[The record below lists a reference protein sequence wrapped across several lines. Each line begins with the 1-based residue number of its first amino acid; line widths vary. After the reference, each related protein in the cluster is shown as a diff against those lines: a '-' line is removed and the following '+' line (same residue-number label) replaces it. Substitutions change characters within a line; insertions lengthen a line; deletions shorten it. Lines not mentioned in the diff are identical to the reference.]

1 MAGIAD
7 FLDSLIGGF
16 DLICYSL
23 AIGSLFWGL
32 FVLRPWHSP
41 RQFPTDLRHTHR
53 PWQYQD
59 GYSTLLLQKTIA
71 LIYKGAFWLSAAQ
84 LFKIILKVWLMTAVL
99 ERSPFPEFAETT
111 QFIGGIVRMTL
122 TLFLATY
129 CYRYLSKNPFSKQH
143 WIIATIVALPMIISG
158 AWLVHGAGRFE
169 NQYLLMTLTVIHQL
183 AAAAWIGGVFQLVN
197 LWLLRNRNQIT
208 AGLWPL
214 LLKRFSMFGIAS
226 VTMILIS
233 GLPIAWQYIDSWNG
247 LIGTGYGNLLL
258 VKITLLAIALGFAWL
273 NKSAVLEFGFS
284 GNNHALNNRVPYYIE
299 AETFILITL
308 LFTAASLAS
317 QPPAIDIPSLTASW
331 QEVLGTFRPQIPMT
345 NSPTHTALIAGEAG
359 RVAIVGQVPS
369 LAATEW
375 SNYNHNIAGIFLT
388 VMSFFAMLSYVR
400 KPGFE
405 HFKYWPL
412 GFVGLGIFLFFRS
425 DAESWPL
432 GPIGFWDSTFNNGE
446 VLQHRIATLL
456 VFVLGIMELSA
467 RITKNP
473 NSKLPFVF
481 PLLAAFGGLMLLT
494 HSHVGFQAKSAF
506 LIQVG
511 HTTMGIFSLILAC
524 GRWLELKL
532 DNPSKDITR
541 DGVYAAS
548 LSGTGAAITRDGVY
562 AASLSGT
569 GAAIVKDG
577 GNIDDYRE
585 QAWQPSLAVS
595 KIAGFISVAA
605 LFQIG
610 IILMFY
616 REPLY

>member
-41 RQFPTDLRHTHR
+41 RQFRTGSRHTYH

-59 GYSTLLLQKTIA
+59 GYSALLLQKTIT
-71 LIYKGAFWLSAAQ
+71 LLYKGGFWLAAAQ

-99 ERSPFPEFAETT
+99 ERWPFPEFAATT
-111 QFIGGIVRMTL
+111 QFIGGIIRALL
-122 TLFLATY
+122 TVFLAAY
-129 CYRYLSKNPFSKQH
+129 CYRYLSNNPFSKQH
-143 WIIATIVALPMIISG
+143 WINAGIVALPMIISG
-158 AWLVHGAGRFE
+158 AWLVHGAGRFD
-169 NQYLLMTLTVIHQL
+169 NQFTLMSLTVIHQL

-197 LWLLRNRNQIT
+197 LWLLRSRKQV
-208 AGLWPL
+208 AVELWPL
-214 LLKRFSMFGIAS
+214 LLKRFSLFGIAS
-226 VTMILIS
+226 VAMILIS
-233 GLPIAWQYIDSWNG
+233 GLPIALQYIDTWNG
-247 LIGTGYGNLLL
+247 LIGTGYGNLLM
-258 VKITLLAIALGFAWL
+258 VKITLMSIALGFAWL
-273 NKSAVLEFGFS
+273 NKSAVLAFGFS
-284 GNNHALNNRVPYYIE
+284 GNNHALNNRVPYYVE
-299 AETFILITL
+299 AETFVLVTL

-331 QEVLGTFRPQIPMT
+331 QEVLNTFSPQIPQT
-345 NSPTHTALIAGEAG
+345 SSPTHTDLIAGEAG

-375 SNYNHNIAGIFLT
+375 SNYNHNISGIFLT
-388 VMSFFAMLSYVR
+388 VMSFFAMLSYLQ

-405 HFKYWPL
+405 QFKYWPL
-412 GFVGLGIFLFFRS
+412 GFVLLGIFLFFRS
-425 DAESWPL
+425 DAETWPL
-432 GPIGFWDSTFNNGE
+432 GPIGFWESTFNNGE

-467 RITKNP
+467 RITQKP
-473 NSKLPFVF
+473 DSKLPFVF

-494 HSHVGFQAKSAF
+494 HSHVGFQPKSAF

-511 HTTMGIFSLILAC
+511 HTMMGIFSLILAC

-532 DNPSKDITR
+532 DKPGKD
-541 DGVYAAS
+541 
-548 LSGTGAAITRDGVY
+548 
-562 AASLSGT
+562 
-569 GAAIVKDG
+569 
-577 GNIDDYRE
+577 
-585 QAWQPSLAVS
+585 
-595 KIAGFISVAA
+595 IAGFISVAA